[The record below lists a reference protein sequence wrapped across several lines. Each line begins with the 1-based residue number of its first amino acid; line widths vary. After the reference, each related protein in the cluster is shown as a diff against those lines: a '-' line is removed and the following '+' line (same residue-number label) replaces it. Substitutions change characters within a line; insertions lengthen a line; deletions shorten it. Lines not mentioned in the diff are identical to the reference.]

1 MEGACR
7 VYKSDLLNDLV
18 ADAKEAEAR
27 DGRAAARARG
37 KGSEKS
43 AATPFGASEHP
54 RLSSEARL
62 LAQKEMRE
70 ARYREK
76 TEQSLRDAERRRAEK
91 ARRREEAFQRMYASV
106 CEGLDG
112 GDGVVREVSEKLEEH
127 ARLRRKKAA
136 TLHNEWKEAVFDTIQ
151 GRVQEQI
158 DNMSTKDAAARRAE
172 AYDTYIRTVNAKA
185 LGGVF
190 RDIIIPSDYDPLT
203 LREHTLKYDG
213 RVKDPIK
220 RDLTKAMNERR
231 DMGLS
236 AQSTQA
242 RQTLD
247 VQKWATENIGSTPY
261 GHDARLFDDQG
272 NFVKNNTGFTASMTK
287 SKVNMDHYNVET
299 GKEAMLKET
308 QKSKRMFPGMNS
320 ASTVEF

>member
-1 MEGACR
+1 
-7 VYKSDLLNDLV
+7 
-18 ADAKEAEAR
+18 
-27 DGRAAARARG
+27 
-37 KGSEKS
+37 
-43 AATPFGASEHP
+43 
-54 RLSSEARL
+54 
-62 LAQKEMRE
+62 MRE